1 MGLNKT
7 YQICMSILGVILLTA
22 CGGGGGGS
30 TPNSSPSPSPTPP
43 PPTTYS
49 FNGDFYTTKSIN
61 SFSACIDFNFN
72 MTCDSNDLQTSNYT
86 SNSQTNYS
94 FTISTQSISERN
106 QIDDYHYFLVI
117 EINKNT
123 DDYLKLFHPGFK
135 YSDLVGVN
143 INVNAFSTAFS
154 HNNSDVQFPSSYY
167 LDDSNQS
174 YFALNQDQT
183 FDIHERKAYRIRN
196 NDGLEVQEFFG
207 ELSNNSCCLTEERAN
222 IYESLVSHGS
232 KLEQRLVSDM
242 LDVAQSEGASFFGV
256 PTAGK
261 TPRTS
266 ADVSPFSSTLRVFN
280 SSNFPNDTTGAY
292 TTLEKSDRLT
302 LPFAIH
308 IDISY
313 DNFVNGW
320 KGSLLFESYPGVTEY
335 LGEPYLS
342 KREAEC
348 DINPGFTC
356 RSTFSLQNLL
366 ATTPFQREIYRV
378 SSKTSDGN
386 YDSFVDNYRLRNDGG
401 QPECLNWE
409 AAERTT
415 INSNFKELRRIE
427 NEINSNWD
435 GQNCVPSGNNY
446 WVYQYAER
454 EYLDTKS
461 GLYVTFASSN
471 CCYDGY
477 FVNMPYDVYQEA
489 ANIFNNSSSITGAL
503 NNYLN
508 GIQSDLSILGDLVS
522 RLKNQNTGYYHYAR
536 ISFYPYPWSSIRNEL
551 YMDQSGGGI
560 SLNCTVNGETLRA
573 YSFATDQ
580 QIDEVIDECI
590 PYLTNGFNFG
600 SETIPSFSPFVGG
613 DTTLVNNNSYHQLS
627 RESRIDSLREK
638 NNRKLKP

>member
-1 MGLNKT
+1 
-7 YQICMSILGVILLTA
+7 MSILGVILLTA
-22 CGGGGGGS
+22 CGGGGGAS
-30 TPNSSPSPSPTPP
+30 TSNSVTTPTPTPTP

-49 FNGDFYTTKSIN
+49 FNGDFYTSKSIT

-72 MTCDSNDLQTSNYT
+72 MTCDSNDLKTSNYS

-94 FTISTQSISERN
+94 FTISTQNVSERN
-106 QIDDYHYFLVI
+106 QIDENLYFLVI

-123 DDYLKLFHPGFK
+123 DDYLKLMHPGFK
-135 YSDLVGVN
+135 YSELIGVN
-143 INVNAFSTAFS
+143 INVNAFSTAFTL
-154 HNNSDVQFPSSYY
+154 NNNRPNFPSPFYY
-167 LDDSNQS
+167 EDSNQS
-174 YFALNQDQT
+174 YFDFNQDQVL
-183 FDIHERKAYRIRN
+183 DILDRNIYRIRN
-196 NDGLEVQEFFG
+196 TDGLEVNEFFG

-232 KLEQRLVSDM
+232 ILEQRLVSDM
-242 LDVAQSEGASFFGV
+242 LDIAQIDGANFFGV

-266 ADVSPFSSTLRVFN
+266 ADVTPFSHTLRVFN

-292 TTLEKSDRLT
+292 TTLDSTDRLT
-302 LPFAIH
+302 LPFFVST
-308 IDISY
+308 DISY

-320 KGSLLFESYPGVTEY
+320 KGSLLFESYPGITEY

-348 DINPGFTC
+348 DINPAYTC

-366 ATTPFQREIYRV
+366 TTTPYQREIYRV

-386 YDSFVDNYRLRNDGG
+386 YDSFVDNYRLVNNGG
-401 QPECLNWE
+401 GPECSNWE

-415 INSNFKELRRIE
+415 ANSNFIELRRIE
-427 NEINSNWD
+427 NEFSSYWD
-435 GQNCVPSGNNY
+435 GQSCVLSGATF

-454 EYLDTKS
+454 DYLDTKS
-461 GLYVTFASSN
+461 TLYVTFASNN
-471 CCYDGY
+471 CCSDGY
-477 FVNMPYDVYQEA
+477 FVNMPYDVYQDA
-489 ANIFNNSSSITGAL
+489 QNIFNNSSSITGEL

-508 GIQSDLSILGDLVS
+508 GIRSDLSILGDLVS
-522 RLKNQNTGYYHYAR
+522 RLKNQNTSDYHYA
-536 ISFYPYPWSSIRNEL
+536 SVLFYPYPWSNTRNEL
-551 YMDQSGGGI
+551 YIDQSGGSI
-560 SLNCTVNGETLRA
+560 SLDCTVNGDILLA

-600 SETIPSFSPFVGG
+600 SESIPSPSPFVGG
-613 DTTLVNNNSYHQLS
+613 DTTLINNSSSYQLS
-627 RESRIDSLREK
+627 REYRIDSVRQKNLRQ
-638 NNRKLKP
+638 N